1 MACKHAGSLDTGL
14 TVPSDASR
22 CTGDCSWHAVGDGY
36 AGDLKVVVGNHN
48 IIDSESA
55 LNSLRTSLEVTLFR
69 SDRQMW
75 TKLQQVVIGKHRSR
89 AIVILNGK
97 PDANKWLHI
106 SCVKCG
112 RYLFVPYSTKGTN
125 AQSAEKLA
133 RGREKIFE
141 FFQLPYRAQ
150 QSALRRQV

>member
-1 MACKHAGSLDTGL
+1 MLPDALGTAHGTQLVMDMLVIIRLSLAITTSL
-14 TVPSDASR
+14 
-22 CTGDCSWHAVGDGY
+22 
-36 AGDLKVVVGNHN
+36 
-48 IIDSESA
+48 IDSEAA

-106 SCVKCG
+106 SCVTCG